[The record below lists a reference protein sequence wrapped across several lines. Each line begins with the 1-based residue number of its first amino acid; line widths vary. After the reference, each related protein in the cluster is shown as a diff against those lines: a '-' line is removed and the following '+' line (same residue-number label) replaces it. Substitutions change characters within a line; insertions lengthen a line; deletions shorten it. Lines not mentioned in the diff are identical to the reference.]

1 MSKAQKQGYGGYM
14 QRIKGHIEVRG
25 ERKPYLELWI
35 QITPENWRKLAS
47 QINKASQIKKL
58 TKKSLR

>member
-1 MSKAQKQGYGGYM
+1 MSKAKKQGYGGYM

-35 QITPENWRKLAS
+35 QITPENWKKLV
-47 QINKASQIKKL
+47 SQIKKL
-58 TKKSLR
+58 PKKSPR

>member
-1 MSKAQKQGYGGYM
+1 MSKAKKQGHGGYM

-35 QITPENWRKLAS
+35 QISPENWKKLAS
-47 QINKASQIKKL
+47 QINKV